1 MRLIYLFIISLFA
14 LSAQAQL
21 VGNSIKINAASN
33 YITVP
38 DPVNN
43 VLNNDI
49 TFEAWVYANCSNQGA
64 PYSTILSKY
73 WTGGGGVSFFITCR
87 NNKLFFSKYSSTS
100 AQVEYESTLPVLP
113 YNQWIHIAIVVTGT
127 NVNMYINGSPIATTL
142 LSGTAFVGFRN
153 TGEPIQINSLRAISG
168 TQGQPFLG
176 NIDDIRIWHT
186 ARTATEIANNYNTEL
201 TGNEAGLYCYW
212 KLNETGSGAGITA
225 INSATATG
233 AVFNGTTVGAAAN
246 IFYENTNL
254 VGNGLSS
261 CPVLWLKADAA
272 VYTDAAATTLATS
285 GQTVAQWNDQ
295 SGNTAHAIC
304 TPTIYRPTY
313 VTNVINGKPVVRFTN
328 NYLQTP
334 NIDLSTTDKT
344 DMYVVYKSVAPN
356 TNWEIVAEHGA
367 DYNTIVGFN
376 LLENTQSQAYNGMFA
391 GMSGGG
397 YNHKDYP
404 FKANEFKIVNT
415 SFDKAAAANA
425 KVNLRINSKDIT
437 LYDQPSAASSGT
449 FANNPLYIGNRG
461 SNLAY
466 PLSGDIAEIILYNR
480 KLTPAEK
487 TTIETYLNT
496 KYNITCNVNTPLPG
510 SGNCLQMGN
519 FGAFAQDGADIDFGS
534 NDFTVEFWTIKRA
547 LTSTVSN
554 SQCVN
559 KWNSGNVPGSN
570 EWAIATSS
578 DGFNNIP
585 SFNIESGTTIYKADA
600 TTSLPINKWYH
611 IAGVREG
618 NNLKIYVN
626 GILEGTTAI
635 PPGTSVNNVAAR
647 TFMSMGYIAASPYY
661 SNNSNLD
668 ELRIWNTALSQ
679 TTIRNWM
686 CKKETASHPNHASLT
701 RYYKFDE
708 TSGTIFGN
716 QINNCVTEAYG
727 NGGVLTTSGA
737 PIGDNS
743 AYDYT
748 ANVGTANI
756 NIGIPSDNFTA
767 TMNAGTSAGVQ
778 VYAVNELPNNQNLPG
793 LVGNN
798 KYAGVFVVNGNGTAA
813 YNATYNY
820 TNNTAVTPANEPTL
834 KLYKRTDNAA
844 TAWSAASNQTLNTA
858 TKTINVP
865 IAIGSQNTEY
875 VLASA
880 VTPIPPTCAL
890 NLTGVVGT
898 STRIPYSAALNL
910 TAAYTYEVWVKP
922 STNIS
927 TYRVVLGRYA
937 TAVHNPTIEIE
948 ASGSGYDGRVSVWL
962 HVGGVYKTLYSN
974 TAVNDNQWHHIA
986 TTYDGAEMKLYIDG
1000 VFENSLAATG
1010 AITSSTDPL
1019 TIGYSMGFNLYPFIG
1034 KIDDVRIWDVA
1045 RNLSQITSTM
1055 NGPLVGNE
1063 AGIVANY
1070 DFNNGTYNGSGQT
1083 VPNLCTNASKASD
1096 GITTGTSSTPTFDC
1110 PNLALPTF
1118 IAPTC
1123 AAKFNGT
1130 TSRVDIGNLG
1140 TIPNKGTIE
1149 FWMNQPSFSDW
1160 QIPLSTQPI
1169 GTTSVDGVLFQTYA
1183 TGQLIVGFGN
1193 ASGIQSYTSYGNLV
1207 ANKNYHVAVTWD
1219 LTSLTYKGYLDGRL
1233 IFTSPLTYY
1242 PTTLPRLT
1250 LGAGYNAGRYYN
1262 GTLDEVRYWSVER
1275 TQTQLIGKASDS
1287 LVGNEAG
1294 LQAYYRFNDN
1304 SINGAGQTITNYATA
1319 TGATLNGTTVNYVK
1333 FPCTVNPPTCGIAL
1347 SGASSEGVQVPHNA
1361 AFNSTT
1367 NVTYEAWVK
1376 PSTNVAAY
1384 RRIIG
1389 KGGNGTQEAPGI
1401 YVQQS
1406 TGKVSAGMLINGT
1419 QQIINS
1425 TLAVNDNEWHHTAFT
1440 YDGTTL
1446 KLYVDGTLDGTLA
1459 ITGTITTN
1467 TSPLDIGYNSPLN
1480 LYPFI
1485 GKIDEVRVWN
1495 TARTATEIQNAM
1507 NTGLIGNEVGLV
1519 AYYHF
1524 NDNNR
1529 SGQNRTITNFCIAT
1543 GTVLNGSTYGT
1554 SLTPIFECAPP
1565 PFTTPECNMV
1575 LNGTTDYAQ
1584 AANNTAINLAQFS
1597 VGAYFKTTIT
1607 GTVKSI
1613 LLKDVDGTNNNYK
1626 LSLSATNKAQIS
1638 FVNTAFATV
1647 SAIGTTTITDGNW
1660 HYAVGTFDGANLK
1673 IYVDGVLEATTANA
1687 TTPSIGSFALNIGA
1701 DNGGINK
1708 FNGSLDELSVWNR
1721 AITASEITSIVGQR
1735 LLGNESGLVAY
1746 YNFGGMLSD
1755 GVNGPTFVTNSCTN
1769 TGNILNAQLAGSS
1782 TTPKFTCSEIPVT
1795 DPPCSI
1801 LLNGY
1806 ADAVTAVN
1814 STSDFTYPTITQNF
1828 TMEIVAKPLL
1838 EKRGSGT
1845 SGYPIWPLGHYI
1857 ENGQAGQSFV
1867 IYPSNG
1873 NSLGAGHAGVGISL
1887 GTNGIGVYE
1896 GSTGYLQAPAVY
1908 NGATPDWSHIT
1919 VVSENGKLKLYVN
1932 GALKSSSA
1940 ASGYILHPSIALAG
1954 YSAALSSAF
1963 AGYVSE
1969 VRVWNI
1975 ARTSDQIRNNINVTL
1990 TGAETNLV
1998 SLYKFAS
2005 NTANGNNQI
2014 ITGSGSLASSI
2025 VYKTAGSNYTPLF
2038 TCANTTNVP
2047 KDTLPASG
2055 KMLTF
2060 TGSGLYSALSGS
2072 AFAELGNWGN
2082 APTRGSI
2089 ACWFNAN
2096 TIKNNAV
2103 LLSTTHFRNN
2113 GGRHKAFNVF
2123 IKNNKLVLTIGTD
2136 TTVTGYQDTVTVMNS
2151 LNTGRWYHLTFNWDA
2166 GANSYNA
2173 FINGISVA
2181 SGTSAFLPTKFESV
2195 KAGSGIVPGYAYA
2208 WDGYIDEISE
2218 WNKILSLSEI
2228 RQQMCSKINPTQAN
2242 YANVFHYYR
2251 FDNITSSN
2259 NFISDYAG
2267 TAHGIYCLPFLY
2279 DYTLTGAGGGT
2290 FFHDQIPSHYYIDLP
2305 TSSAPIGDTSR
2316 FDYNGIGSFAKVTAG
2331 ITNKDTI
2338 EATILT
2344 GSNVQALHV
2353 YAVNDKPNTQSGQL
2367 VLTNNNRYGGVF
2379 VVGDT
2384 NQLNYN
2390 MKYSYAA
2397 NPYFTGSMYHD
2408 QLLLYKRKHNAD
2420 APWVLDITAPIDSIA
2435 KTYTTTGRN
2444 NEYMLGYSLVPVRP
2458 HLGPDTTVYIICNN
2472 NTYNLLP
2479 LYNTGS
2485 LAISWSTA
2493 TPTAAPLGT
2502 YSLIATNSFG
2512 FKDTALAT
2520 VAQKL
2525 TVWTGAVSSDWHNA
2539 ANWNGN
2545 TVPDSTCHVI
2555 IPTGTANPCIISS
2568 ANASAASVQAKTNSD
2583 FSIINNRILLIV
2595 ATCGALPVWP

>member
-1 MRLIYLFIISLFA
+1 MRFIYLFILSIFA
-14 LSAQAQL
+14 LSIDAQ
-21 VGNSIKINAASN
+21 IP
-33 YITVP
+33 T
-38 DPVNN
+38 
-43 VLNNDI
+43 
-49 TFEAWVYANCSNQGA
+49 
-64 PYSTILSKY
+64 
-73 WTGGGGVSFFITCR
+73 
-87 NNKLFFSKYSSTS
+87 
-100 AQVEYESTLPVLP
+100 
-113 YNQWIHIAIVVTGT
+113 
-127 NVNMYINGSPIATTL
+127 
-142 LSGTAFVGFRN
+142 
-153 TGEPIQINSLRAISG
+153 
-168 TQGQPFLG
+168 
-176 NIDDIRIWHT
+176 
-186 ARTATEIANNYNTEL
+186 
-201 TGNEAGLYCYW
+201 TGN
-212 KLNETGSGAGITA
+212 
-225 INSATATG
+225 
-233 AVFNGTTVGAAAN
+233 
-246 IFYENTNL
+246 
-254 VGNGLSS
+254 
-261 CPVLWLKADAA
+261 VLWLKADAA
-272 VYTDAAATTLATS
+272 VYTDAAATTPAST

-295 SGNTAHAIC
+295 SGNAAHAIC
-304 TPTIYRPTY
+304 TPTIYRPTF

-328 NYLQTP
+328 NFLQTP

-367 DYNTIVGFN
+367 DYNSIIGFN

-404 FKANEFKIVNT
+404 FKANEFKMVNT
-415 SFDKAAAANA
+415 SFDKAAAASA

-487 TTIETYLNT
+487 TTIEAYLNT

-519 FGAFAQDGADIDFGS
+519 FGAFAQDDADIDFGN
-534 NDFTVEFWTIKRA
+534 NDFTVEFWTMKRA
-547 LTSTVSN
+547 LTSSVYN

-635 PPGTSVNNVAAR
+635 PPGTSINNVAAR

-686 CKKETASHPNHASLT
+686 CKKETAAHPNHASLT

-708 TSGTIFGN
+708 TSETIFGN

-727 NGGVLTTSGA
+727 NGGLITTSGA

-748 ANVGTANI
+748 ANVATANI
-756 NIGIPSDNFTA
+756 NIGSPADNFTA

-778 VYAVNELPNNQNLPG
+778 VYAVNELPNNQNFPG

-798 KYAGVFVVNGNGTAA
+798 KYAGVFVINGNGTAA

-820 TNNTAVTPANEPTL
+820 TNNTAVTPVNEPTL
-834 KLYKRTDNAA
+834 KLYKRIDNAA
-844 TAWSAASNQTLNTA
+844 AWSAAGNQTLNA
-858 TKTINVP
+858 GTKTIT
-865 IAIGSQNTEY
+865 ATGQNTEY
-875 VLASA
+875 ILASA
-880 VTPIPPTCAL
+880 ITPVPPTCAL
-890 NLTGVVGT
+890 NLSGVAGESVQVPS
-898 STRIPYSAALNL
+898 STAMDV
-910 TAAYTYEVWVKP
+910 TTAYTYEAWFKTS
-922 STNIS
+922 STNI
-927 TYRVVLGRYA
+927 TDYRAIINRDYNA
-937 TAVHNPTIEIE
+937 YTPHIYIA
-948 ASGSGYDGRVSVWL
+948 AGYDPSGGAGKIFVDCWS
-962 HVGGVYKTLYSN
+962 GGVRRSFYGTSV
-974 TAVNDNQWHHIA
+974 VNDNQWHHVA
-986 TTYDGAEMKLYIDG
+986 TTYDGANMRLYVDG
-1000 VFENSLAATG
+1000 ILENSIAATG
-1010 AITSSTDPL
+1010 TIPIVTAPL
-1019 TIGYSMGFNLYPFIG
+1019 GIGYNYQQGRYQFIG
-1034 KIDDVRIWDVA
+1034 KIDEVRIWNVA
-1045 RNLSQITSTM
+1045 RNLTQITTTM
-1055 NGPLVGNE
+1055 NNSLAGNE
-1063 AGIVANY
+1063 TGLAAYYN
-1070 DFNNGTYNGSGQT
+1070 FNNGIYNGSGFV
-1083 VPNLCTNASKASD
+1083 VPNNCTNTGAILD
-1096 GITTGTSSTPTFDC
+1096 GLTTGTSSTNPIFDC
-1110 PNLALPTF
+1110 PNTNLPAF

-1130 TSRVDIGNLG
+1130 NSRVDVGNLG
-1140 TIPNKGTIE
+1140 TMPNKGTIE
-1149 FWMNQPSFSDW
+1149 FWMNQPSFSNW
-1160 QIPLSTQPI
+1160 QMPVTTIPINTNI
-1169 GTTSVDGVLFQTYA
+1169 TDGIFFQTYA
-1183 TGQLIVGFGN
+1183 SGNLDVTFGGITSINGFN
-1193 ASGIQSYTSYGNLV
+1193 SSYASYGNLSP
-1207 ANKNYHVAVTWD
+1207 NTNYHIAVTWD
-1219 LTSLTYKGYLDGRL
+1219 IAAGFFKGFLNGKL
-1233 IFTSPLTYY
+1233 IFVQPLIYY

-1250 LGAGYNAGRYYN
+1250 LGAGFNAGRYYN
-1262 GTLDEVRYWSVER
+1262 GTLDEVRYWNVER
-1275 TQTQLIGKASDS
+1275 TQAQLISKASDT
-1287 LVGNEAG
+1287 LIGNEAG

-1333 FPCTVNPPTCGIAL
+1333 FPCTVNPPTCGITL
-1347 SGASSEGVQVPHNA
+1347 SGAASEGVQVPHNA

-1376 PSTNVAAY
+1376 PSTNVAVY

-1401 YVQQS
+1401 YVQQT
-1406 TGKVSAGMLINGT
+1406 TGKVSAGMLINGV
-1419 QQIINS
+1419 QQIVTSSLSI
-1425 TLAVNDNEWHHTAFT
+1425 NDNEWHHTAFT

-1459 ITGTITTN
+1459 ISGTITTN
-1467 TSPLDIGYNSPLN
+1467 ASPLDIGYNSPLN

-1485 GKIDEVRVWN
+1485 GKIDELRVWN
-1495 TARTATEIQNAM
+1495 TSRTLSQIQTAM
-1507 NTGLIGNEVGLV
+1507 NGSLLGNETGLV

-1524 NDNNR
+1524 NDNSR
-1529 SGQNRTITNFCIAT
+1529 SGQNRNVTNFCTAT

-1554 SLTPIFECAPP
+1554 ALTPTFECAPP
-1565 PFTTPECNMV
+1565 PFTNPECNMV

-1584 AANNTAINLAQFS
+1584 VANNAAIYLAQFS
-1597 VGAYFKTTIT
+1597 VGAYFKTTNT
-1607 GTVKSI
+1607 GAVKCI

-1626 LSLSATNKAQIS
+1626 LSLSTTNKAQIS
-1638 FVNTAFATV
+1638 FVNTAFTTV

-1660 HYAVGTFDGANLK
+1660 HYAVGTYDGANLK

-1687 TTPSIGSFALNIGA
+1687 TTPITGVNALNIGA
-1701 DNGGINK
+1701 DNGGSNK

-1721 AITASEITSIVGQR
+1721 AISSAEITSIVGQR

-1746 YNFGGMLSD
+1746 YNFGGMLTD

-1769 TGNILNAQLAGSS
+1769 TGSVLKAQLAGTT
-1782 TTPKFTCSEIPVT
+1782 TTPKFTCSEIPIN

-1814 STSDFTYPTITQNF
+1814 GTSDFTYPTITQNF
-1828 TMEIVAKPLL
+1828 TMEIVTKPLL

-1932 GALKSSSA
+1932 GALKSSAA
-1940 ASGYILHPSIALAG
+1940 ASGYILHPSIGLAG
-1954 YSAALSSAF
+1954 YSSALSSAF

-1975 ARTSDQIRNNINVTL
+1975 ARTSDQIRNNINVNL

-1998 SLYKFAS
+1998 SLYKFGS
-2005 NTANGNNQI
+2005 NTTNGNNQI
-2014 ITGSGSLASSI
+2014 ITGAGSLASSI

-2047 KDTLPASG
+2047 KDSLPGSG

-2082 APTRGSI
+2082 APTQGSI
-2089 ACWFNAN
+2089 TCWFNAN

-2103 LLSTTHFRNN
+2103 LLSTTHFRNQA
-2113 GGRHKAFNVF
+2113 GKHKTFNVF
-2123 IKNNKLVLTIGTD
+2123 IKNNKLLLTIGTD
-2136 TTVTGYQDTVTVMNS
+2136 TTVTGYQDTVTVMNGF
-2151 LNTGRWYHLTFNWDA
+2151 NTGRWYHLTFNWDA
-2166 GANSYNA
+2166 GANSYNV
-2173 FINGISVA
+2173 FINGIAVA
-2181 SGTSAFLPTKFESV
+2181 SGTSSFLPTTFESV
-2195 KAGSGIVPGYAYA
+2195 KAGSGIVAGYAYA
-2208 WDGYIDEISE
+2208 WDGLIDEISE

-2242 YANVFHYYR
+2242 YANVLHYYR
-2251 FDNITSSN
+2251 FDNTTSTN

-2279 DYTLTGAGGGT
+2279 DYRLTGAGGGT
-2290 FFHDQIPSHYYIDLP
+2290 FFQDQIPSHYYIDLP
-2305 TSSAPIGDTSR
+2305 TSSALIGDTSR
-2316 FDYNGIGSFAKVTAG
+2316 FDYNGVGSFAKVAAG

-2344 GSNVQALHV
+2344 GSNAQGLHV
-2353 YAVNDKPNTQSGQL
+2353 YAVNEKPNTQSGQL
-2367 VLTNNNRYGGVF
+2367 VLANNNRYAGVF

-2390 MKYSYAA
+2390 LKYSYAA
-2397 NPYFTGSMYHD
+2397 NPHFTGGMYHD

-2435 KTYTTTGRN
+2435 KTYFTTGRN
-2444 NEYMLGYSLVPVRP
+2444 SEYMLGYSLVPVRP
-2458 HLGPDTTVYIICNN
+2458 HLGPDTTVYIICDN

-2485 LAISWSTA
+2485 LATSWSAA

-2502 YSLIATNSFG
+2502 YSLIATSSFG
-2512 FKDTALAT
+2512 FKDTAQAT
-2520 VAQKL
+2520 VAQEL
-2525 TVWTGAVSSDWHNA
+2525 AVWTGAVSSDWHNA

-2545 TVPDSTCHVI
+2545 KIPDSTIHVI
-2555 IPTGTANPCIISS
+2555 IPLGTANPCIIST
-2568 ANASAASVQAKTNSD
+2568 ANASAASVQAKTNSN
-2583 FSIINNRILLIV
+2583 FAIINNRILLI
-2595 ATCGALPVWP
+2595 AASCGALPLWP

>member
-1 MRLIYLFIISLFA
+1 MRFLYLLF
-14 LSAQAQL
+14 LSFF
-21 VGNSIKINAASN
+21 
-33 YITVP
+33 
-38 DPVNN
+38 
-43 VLNNDI
+43 VLNVNAQI
-49 TFEAWVYANCSNQGA
+49 
-64 PYSTILSKY
+64 P
-73 WTGGGGVSFFITCR
+73 
-87 NNKLFFSKYSSTS
+87 TS
-100 AQVEYESTLPVLP
+100 
-113 YNQWIHIAIVVTGT
+113 
-127 NVNMYINGSPIATTL
+127 
-142 LSGTAFVGFRN
+142 
-153 TGEPIQINSLRAISG
+153 
-168 TQGQPFLG
+168 G
-176 NIDDIRIWHT
+176 N
-186 ARTATEIANNYNTEL
+186 
-201 TGNEAGLYCYW
+201 
-212 KLNETGSGAGITA
+212 
-225 INSATATG
+225 
-233 AVFNGTTVGAAAN
+233 
-246 IFYENTNL
+246 
-254 VGNGLSS
+254 
-261 CPVLWLKADAA
+261 VLWLKADAA
-272 VYTDAAATTLATS
+272 VYNDAAATLLATN

-304 TPTIYRPTY
+304 TPTTYRPTY
-313 VTNVINGKPVVRFTN
+313 VTNVINGKPVLRFTN
-328 NYLQTP
+328 HYLQTP

-344 DMYVVYKSVAPN
+344 DVYVVYKSVAPN
-356 TNWEIVAEHGA
+356 TSWETVFEQGL
-367 DYNTIVGFN
+367 DFNTYVGFN
-376 LLENTQSQAYNGMFA
+376 LFENSQTTTYNGIYV
-391 GMSGGG
+391 GTSGGG
-397 YNHKDYP
+397 INSKDYP

-415 SFDKAAAANA
+415 SYDKAAATNA
-425 KVNLRINSKDIT
+425 KVNLRINSKDIN
-437 LYDQPSAASSGT
+437 LYEQWLSGGSGN
-449 FANNPLYIGNRG
+449 FANYPLYIGNRG
-461 SNLAY
+461 NAVGSY

-487 TTIETYLNT
+487 TTIESYLNT
-496 KYNITCNVNTPLPG
+496 KYNIACNVITPLPG

-519 FGAFAQDGADIDFGS
+519 YGAYAQDDADIDFGI
-534 NDFTVEFWTIKRA
+534 NDFTVEFWTMKRA
-547 LTSTVSN
+547 LTSTVYN

-635 PPGTSVNNVAAR
+635 PPGTSINNVAAR

-708 TSGTIFGN
+708 TSGTVFGN
-716 QINNCVTEAYG
+716 QINNCVTEAYS
-727 NGGVLTTSGA
+727 NGGILTTSGA

-748 ANVGTANI
+748 ANVTSANI
-756 NIGIPSDNFTA
+756 NIGSPADNFTA
-767 TMNAGTSAGVQ
+767 TMNAGISAGVQ
-778 VYAVNELPNNQNLPG
+778 VYAVNELPNNQNFPG
-793 LVGNN
+793 IVGNN

-834 KLYKRTDNAA
+834 KLFKRTDNAA
-844 TAWSAASNQTLNTA
+844 TAWSAVSNQTLNTG
-858 TKTINVP
+858 TKTI
-865 IAIGSQNTEY
+865 AATGQNTEY

-880 VTPIPPTCAL
+880 VKPIPPTCAL

-898 STRIPYSAALNL
+898 STRIPYSSALNL

-927 TYRVVLGRYA
+927 NYRVVLGRYA
-937 TAVHNPTIEIE
+937 TSVHNPTIEIE
-948 ASGSGYDGRVSVWL
+948 GAGAGYDGRVSVWL
-962 HVGGVYKTLYSN
+962 HVGGVYKTLFSN

-1000 VFENSLAATG
+1000 VLESSVAATG

-1019 TIGYSMGFNLYPFIG
+1019 TIGYSTGFNQYPFIG

-1045 RNLSQITSTM
+1045 RNLTQITSTM
-1055 NGPLVGNE
+1055 NSPLVGNE
-1063 AGIVANY
+1063 AGLVANY
-1070 DFNNGTYNGSGQT
+1070 DFNTGTYNGSGQT
-1083 VPNLCTNASKASD
+1083 VPNLCTNASKTLD
-1096 GITTGTSSTPTFDC
+1096 GFTTGSATTPTFDC

-1118 IAPTC
+1118 IATSC

-1140 TIPNKGTIE
+1140 AMPNKGTIE
-1149 FWMNQPSFSDW
+1149 FWMNQPSFSNN
-1160 QIPLSTQPI
+1160 QIPLSTI
-1169 GTTSVDGVLFQTYA
+1169 SLSATLLDGIYFQTLT
-1183 TGQLIVGFGN
+1183 TGQLYVVFGN
-1193 ASGIQSYTSYGNLV
+1193 GSSNANLSQGLYGTLV
-1207 ANKNYHVAVTWD
+1207 ANKNYHVSVTWD
-1219 LTSLTYKGYLDGRL
+1219 LTSLTYKGYLDGKL
-1233 IFTSPLTYY
+1233 IFVNPLSFY
-1242 PTTLPRLT
+1242 PTTLPRLSM
-1250 LGAGYNAGRYYN
+1250 GAGYQGAQIYN
-1262 GTLDEVRYWSVER
+1262 GTLDEVRYWNVER
-1275 TQTQLIGKASDS
+1275 TQNQLIDKASDS

-1294 LQAYYRFNDN
+1294 LKAYYRFNDN
-1304 SINGAGQTITNYATA
+1304 NINGAGQTITNYATA
-1319 TGATLNGTTVNYVK
+1319 TSATLNGTTVNYVK
-1333 FPCTVNPPTCGIAL
+1333 FPCTVNPPTCGITL
-1347 SGASSEGVQVPHNA
+1347 SGAASEGVQIPNNA
-1361 AFNSTT
+1361 ALNSTT

-1376 PSTNVAAY
+1376 PSANVAVS
-1384 RRIIG
+1384 RRIVG
-1389 KGGNGTQEAPGI
+1389 KGGNGTQEALGI
-1401 YVQQS
+1401 YVQAG
-1406 TGKVSAGMLINGT
+1406 TGKLTAGILINGI
-1419 QQIINS
+1419 QQIVTS
-1425 TLAVNDNEWHHTAFT
+1425 TLAINDNEWHHTAFT

-1446 KLYVDGTLDGTLA
+1446 KLYVDGTLDGTLTA
-1459 ITGTITTN
+1459 VGTITTN

-1480 LYPFI
+1480 AYPFI
-1485 GKIDEVRVWN
+1485 GKIDEVRIWN
-1495 TARTATEIQNAM
+1495 TVRTLSQIQTAM
-1507 NTGLIGNEVGLV
+1507 NSSLLGNEAGLI

-1524 NDNNR
+1524 NDNSR
-1529 SGQNRTITNFCIAT
+1529 SGQGRIITNFCTAT

-1554 SLTPIFECAPP
+1554 ALTPIFECAPP

-1584 AANNTAINLAQFS
+1584 AANNAAINLAQFS

-1613 LLKDVDGTNNNYK
+1613 LMKDVDGTNNNYK

-1638 FVNTAFATV
+1638 FVNTAFTTV

-1660 HYAVGTFDGANLK
+1660 HYAVGTYDGANLK
-1673 IYVDGVLEATTANA
+1673 IYVDGVLEATTAIA
-1687 TTPSIGSFALNIGA
+1687 TTQSTGTNALNIGA

-1746 YNFGGMLSD
+1746 YNFGGMLTD

-1769 TGNILNAQLAGSS
+1769 TGSALNAQLAGST
-1782 TTPKFTCSEIPVT
+1782 TTPKFTCSEIPVN

-1806 ADAVTAVN
+1806 ADAVSPVN
-1814 STSDFTYPTITQNF
+1814 GTSDFTYPTITQNF

-1857 ENGQAGQSFV
+1857 ENGQAGQTFV
-1867 IYPSNG
+1867 IAPNNG
-1873 NSLGAGHAGVGISL
+1873 NSLGAGHAGIGISL

-1908 NGATPDWSHIT
+1908 NGTTSDWSHIT
-1919 VVSENGKLKLYVN
+1919 VVSENGKLKLYLN

-1940 ASGYILHPSIALAG
+1940 ASGYILHPSIGLAG
-1954 YSAALSSAF
+1954 YSSALSPAF

-1975 ARTSDQIRNNINVTL
+1975 ARTTDQIRNNINVNL

-1998 SLYKFAS
+1998 SLYKFGS
-2005 NTANGNNQI
+2005 NTTNGNNQI

-2047 KDTLPASG
+2047 KDSLPGSG

-2082 APTRGSI
+2082 TPAQGSI

-2103 LLSTTHFRNN
+2103 LLSTTHFRNQS
-2113 GGRHKAFNVF
+2113 GKHKAFNVF
-2123 IKNNKLVLTIGTD
+2123 IKNNKLLLTIGTD

-2166 GANSYNA
+2166 VANSYNV
-2173 FINGISVA
+2173 FINGIAVA
-2181 SGTSAFLPTKFESV
+2181 SGTSSFLPTKFESV
-2195 KAGSGIVPGYAYA
+2195 KAGSGIVAGYAYA
-2208 WDGYIDEISE
+2208 WDGFIDEISE

-2228 RQQMCSKINPTQAN
+2228 RQQMCSKINLTQAN
-2242 YANVFHYYR
+2242 YANVLHYYR
-2251 FDNITSSN
+2251 FDNTTSSN

-2279 DYTLTGAGGGT
+2279 DYWLTGAGGGT
-2290 FFHDQIPSHYYIDLP
+2290 FFHDQIPAHYFIDLP

-2316 FDYNGIGSFAKVTAG
+2316 FDYSGIGSFAKITAG
-2331 ITNKDTI
+2331 IANRDTLA
-2338 EATILT
+2338 ATLLT
-2344 GSNVQALHV
+2344 GSNVQGVHV
-2353 YAVNDKPNTQSGQL
+2353 FGVNEKPNTQNGQL
-2367 VLTNNNRYGGVF
+2367 VLTNNNRYGGVY

-2384 NQLNYN
+2384 NQLSYN
-2390 MKYSYAA
+2390 MKYSYGA
-2397 NPYFTGSMYHD
+2397 NPYFTAGLFHD
-2408 QLLLYKRKHNAD
+2408 QLLLYKRLHNAD
-2420 APWVLDITAPIDSIA
+2420 GTWVLDATAIIDSFA
-2435 KTYTTTGRN
+2435 KTYTTIARN
-2444 NEYMLGYSLVPVRP
+2444 SEYMLGYSLVPVRP
-2458 HLGPDTTVYIICNN
+2458 HLGPDTTVYIICDND
-2472 NTYNLLP
+2472 TYNLLP

-2485 LAISWSTA
+2485 FATSWSTG
-2493 TPTAAPLGT
+2493 TPTAATLGS
-2502 YSLIATNSFG
+2502 YSLIATSSFG
-2512 FKDTALAT
+2512 FKDTAVAT

-2525 TVWTGAVSSDWHNA
+2525 AVWTGAVSSDWHTA

-2545 TVPDSTCHVI
+2545 KVPDSTYHVI
-2555 IPTGTANPCIISS
+2555 IPAGTANPCVISS
-2568 ANASAASVQAKTNSD
+2568 ANAFAASVQAKTSSN
-2583 FSIINNRILLIV
+2583 FAIINNKILLIT
-2595 ATCGALPVWP
+2595 ASCGALPVWP